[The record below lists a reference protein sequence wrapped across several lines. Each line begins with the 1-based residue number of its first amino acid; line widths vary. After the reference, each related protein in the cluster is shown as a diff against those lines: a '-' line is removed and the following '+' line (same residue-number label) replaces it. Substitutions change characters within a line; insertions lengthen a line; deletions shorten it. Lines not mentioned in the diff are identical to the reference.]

1 MVYEFLLNDR
11 KTNSRLIVICL
22 ASILL
27 NVAAFAEQ
35 QTPLD
40 KVRTLRLQGKLPA
53 AKSLAE
59 QQVERNFDNRHVAI
73 SFHLELARIHDR
85 IGLHHNSRPVVAAL
99 AHIDTAASLVVPT
112 DIAALAEIELA
123 RADYYYRAE
132 MSEREFPR
140 ASQYAHGAITQ
151 FQNIGDQH
159 GEADA
164 THRLG
169 LILMQRGD
177 LQDAKALFEQSMA
190 LDRAAGA
197 RVFFSGEYE
206 RHVGF
211 VHLLNGDLVTAIPY
225 FERSLAARIEAG
237 AIDASMFAAAS
248 LASALIGV
256 ERFEEAKPH
265 LLYAM
270 TIAEQIGSPVGKARA
285 AAALGQ
291 VYEQEG
297 DRNGA
302 REAFETALRNAEI
315 VGYEGTVEQMT
326 TALQRLNMDKTY

>member
-1 MVYEFLLNDR
+1 MVYEFPLNDR
-11 KTNSRLIVICL
+11 KTNSRLVVICL

-40 KVRTLRLQGKLPA
+40 KVRTLRLQGKLPE

-59 QQVERNFDNRHVAI
+59 QQVERNFDHRHVAI

-85 IGLHHNSRPVVAAL
+85 IGLHHNSRPVAGAL
-99 AHIDTAASLVVPT
+99 EHIDAAASLAEPT
-112 DIAALAEIELA
+112 DVAALAEIELA

-132 MSEREFPR
+132 MPEREFPR

-151 FQNIGDQH
+151 FQNIRDQH

-197 RVFFSGEYE
+197 RVFFSGEFE

-211 VHLLNGDLVTAIPY
+211 VHMLSGDVATAIPY

-297 DRNGA
+297 DLNSA
-302 REAFETALRNAEI
+302 REAFETALRNAKI

-326 TALQRLNMDKTY
+326 AALQRLNVDKAY